1 MTIGWVKGI
10 IILLVMNFFSWGFLW
25 STDKSNLE
33 LIGTLEINE
42 SEVNTLAIRGNYAY
56 LGCTKRLLVI
66 DISDKTAAFVAG
78 EFPTS
83 NNVSP
88 IAFHDRYAY
97 IIGGLTIK
105 TDEVIR
111 TLYVLDI
118 SNPPSPVLEGTY
130 DIGEYPTH
138 SIYISGNKA
147 YLGQGYIFLLGNIGK
162 LIIFDIENPVSPVL
176 ESAIYTNDIEAMCV
190 YKNYAYCVCTI
201 VPTKPYGLVW
211 GELSIF
217 NVSSPKYPTEK
228 TTLRLQGIPRKI
240 VFSKGYA
247 LIVSESPTT
256 RHNQIEIYD
265 VSIPGSPKYV
275 NSYSTTG
282 TIENIT
288 ISGKYTY
295 IADGT
300 DGIKVIDFSNPLEI
314 QEVAKF
320 KCNGKTK
327 KIMGSYDYIYVINDV
342 LGFMIFKKSTEFKE
356 TDSGE
361 LFKD

>member
-1 MTIGWVKGI
+1 MTLRRSKII
-10 IILLVMNFFSWGFLW
+10 IILLAMNFFLWGFLW

-33 LIGTLEINE
+33 LIGTLNISV
-42 SEVNTLAIRGNYAY
+42 SEVNTLAVRGNYAY
-56 LGCTKRLLVI
+56 LGCSSRLLII
-66 DISDKTAAFVAG
+66 DISDKTAPYVAG
-78 EFPTS
+78 EFHTS
-83 NNVSP
+83 NSVSP

-118 SNPPSPVLEGTY
+118 SNPPTPMLVGTY

-201 VPTKPYGLVW
+201 VPTKPYGIIG

-240 VFSKGYA
+240 VFSKGYV

-300 DGIKVIDFSNPLEI
+300 DGIKVIDFSNPLEV

-320 KCNGKTK
+320 KCDGNTK
-327 KIMGSYDYIYVINDV
+327 KITGSYDYVYIINDT
-342 LGFMIFKKSTEFKE
+342 LGFVIFKKSREFKA
-356 TDSGE
+356 TDWGK
-361 LFKD
+361 FYND